1 MDTVSKGSIK
11 AQLVSTSCCKAH
23 WIISFSQFGECINAE
38 LSGNTLWYTREI
50 FAEVLDSIEFRINDG
65 VPPIDEM
72 KGHMWLPEHLMKQQ
86 EFCRSAEW
94 VWGVLWLYTHIGYI
108 ENFSTAGISLGQ
120 LLELLV
126 DKQLEALIYVGMGRL
141 HIENE
146 LSHSLCSGCISFNM
160 QFISISR

>member
-1 MDTVSKGSIK
+1 VGVS
-11 AQLVSTSCCKAH
+11 
-23 WIISFSQFGECINAE
+23 E
-38 LSGNTLWYTREI
+38 TLWYR
-50 FAEVLDSIEFRINDG
+50 VRILTL
-65 VPPIDEM
+65 
-72 KGHMWLPEHLMKQQ
+72 H
-86 EFCRSAEW
+86 R
-94 VWGVLWLYTHIGYI
+94 WGVLWLYTHIGYI

-160 QFISISR
+160 QFISISDRDF